1 MNPTVYTQ
9 YHYFMTGRLLVTSS
23 SISPSCLPLE
33 GGPAT
38 SPGKKKGPAW
48 SSVFFS
54 SAFVEWIWAGL
65 ISWLP
70 EPESHLWVD
79 LLHLR
84 IFHALPLPSIAVVTI
99 MTCGRSPALF
109 PVLHQACSLQAGYYG
124 WIVAT
129 SVKLSELGV
138 MELKRIP
145 SQAQVRHNCLAQGSH
160 IEI

>member
-9 YHYFMTGRLLVTSS
+9 YHYFMTGRWLVTSS
-23 SISPSCLPLE
+23 SIRPSCLPLE
-33 GGPAT
+33 GGPAA
-38 SPGKKKGPAW
+38 SPGKKKGPAR

-54 SAFVEWIWAGL
+54 SAFVERIWAGL
-65 ISWLP
+65 SSWLP
-70 EPESHLWVD
+70 EPESHLWVH
-79 LLHLR
+79 LFHLR
-84 IFHALPLPSIAVVTI
+84 IFHALPRPSIAVVTI
-99 MTCGRSPALF
+99 MTCGQSPALF
-109 PVLHQACSLQAGYYG
+109 PVLHQACGLQAGYYG

-145 SQAQVRHNCLAQGSH
+145 SQAQVRHNCLARGSH